1 MMTELEVLKAVCD
14 NLVYLGDH
22 KYQKRVWISGLGPEV
37 SSYEDS
43 YEDFFGFDPK
53 LLLAEASNELLAS
66 RSYEKIRAVI
76 SLLENF
82 NDAPYRDEYGWVN
95 PSKLLESQL
104 WHKIQNECMKCAKII
119 NEDFF
124 Q

>member
-43 YEDFFGFDPK
+43 YEDFLALILSSYLPK
-53 LLLAEASNELLAS
+53 QVMN
-66 RSYEKIRAVI
+66 Y
-76 SLLENF
+76 
-82 NDAPYRDEYGWVN
+82 
-95 PSKLLESQL
+95 
-104 WHKIQNECMKCAKII
+104 
-119 NEDFF
+119 
-124 Q
+124 